1 MRTKE
6 YIDLVNAQKI
16 VVDIYDGRVVRKHSH
31 QFLELSYVLEGKATH
46 TTEGITTVLS
56 KGDYF
61 IIDYN
66 RYHEYQ
72 QIGDTPFVIMNCL
85 FLPSLIDETLTGC
98 EALSEV
104 VRNYLIK
111 LDFYQVKDHPTNFV
125 YHDNDGWIG
134 SLFQQIHRE
143 YEEKNMGYF
152 ETIRSY
158 LILILIRIM
167 RQIEIPNAYDSRN
180 EMIRYILDYVEKNYT
195 EKLSLATISRKYN
208 YTLQHVSTLFKQ
220 EVGMNFQEYVQ
231 SVRIKE
237 SCRLLIN
244 TNQKVS
250 DIATKVGYTN
260 IKYFNEVFKRHLEM
274 TPRDFRKK
282 FQIN

>member
-1 MRTKE
+1 
-6 YIDLVNAQKI
+6 
-16 VVDIYDGRVVRKHSH
+16 
-31 QFLELSYVLEGKATH
+31 
-46 TTEGITTVLS
+46 
-56 KGDYF
+56 
-61 IIDYN
+61 
-66 RYHEYQ
+66 
-72 QIGDTPFVIMNCL
+72 MNCL

-98 EALSEV
+98 EELSEV

-134 SLFQQIHRE
+134 SLFQQLHRE
-143 YEEKNMGYF
+143 YEQKSMGYF

-158 LILILIRIM
+158 MILILIHIM

-180 EMIRYILDYVEKNYT
+180 EMIRYIIDYVEKNYT
-195 EKLSLATISRKYN
+195 EKLSLTAISRKYN

-250 DIATKVGYTN
+250 DIATRVGYTN
-260 IKYFNEVFKRHLEM
+260 IKYFNEVFKRHMEM

-282 FQIN
+282 FQ

>member
-6 YIDLVNAQKI
+6 YIDLVNEQKI
-16 VVDIYDGRVVRKHSH
+16 VVDIFDGQSVRRHSH
-31 QFLELSYVLEGKATH
+31 EFLELSYVLDGNARH

-66 RYHEYQ
+66 RFHEYQ
-72 QIGDTPFVIMNCL
+72 QIGDKPFVVMNCL
-85 FLPSLIDETLTGC
+85 FLPSLIDETLAGC

-104 VRNYLIK
+104 VKNYLIK
-111 LDFYQVKDHPTNFV
+111 LDFYQVKDHPTNFI
-125 YHDNDGWIG
+125 YHDDNGWVG
-134 SLFQQIHRE
+134 TLFQQIYKE
-143 YEEKNMGYF
+143 YKEKNIGFF
-152 ETIRSY
+152 ETIRSC
-158 LILILIRIM
+158 LIVILIHIM
-167 RQIEIPNAYDSRN
+167 RQIEMPNVYGSSN
-180 EMIRYILDYVEKNYT
+180 EMIRYIIDYVDKNYT
-195 EKLSLATISRKYN
+195 DKLSLNDISKKYN
-208 YTLQHVSTLFKQ
+208 YTLQHVSTIFKK
-220 EVGMNFQEYVQ
+220 EVGVNFQEYVQ

-250 DIATKVGYTN
+250 DIATKVGYNN
-260 IKYFNEVFKRHLEM
+260 IKFFNEVFKRYMEI

-282 FQIN
+282 FQ

>member
-1 MRTKE
+1 MRTEEYVALVKE
-6 YIDLVNAQKI
+6 QKI
-16 VVDIYDGRVVRKHSH
+16 VIDIH
-31 QFLELSYVLEGKATH
+31 QGSTARYHRHEFLELSYVLDGNAKH

-56 KGDYF
+56 KGDFF

-72 QIGDTPFVIMNCL
+72 QIGDTPFVVMNCL

-98 EALSEV
+98 EELSEV
-104 VRNYLIK
+104 LRNYLIK
-111 LDFYQVKDHPTNFV
+111 LDFYQVKDHPTNFI

-134 SLFQQIHRE
+134 SFFQHLHRE
-143 YEEKNMGYF
+143 YQEKNMGYF

-158 LILILIRIM
+158 LILILIHMM
-167 RQIEIPNAYDSRN
+167 RQIEKPNAYNSGN
-180 EMIRYILDYVEKNYT
+180 EMIRHILDYVDKNYT
-195 EKLSLATISRKYN
+195 DKLSLNAISQKYN
-208 YTLQHVSTLFKQ
+208 YTLQHVSTLFKK
-220 EVGMNFQEYVQ
+220 EVGVTFQEYVQ

-244 TNQKVS
+244 TDQKVA
-250 DIATKVGYTN
+250 DIATRVGYTN
-260 IKYFNEVFKRHLEM
+260 IKFFNEVFKRHMEM

-282 FQIN
+282 FQ

>member
-31 QFLELSYVLEGKATH
+31 QFLELSYVLEGNATH

-134 SLFQQIHRE
+134 SLFQQLHRE
-143 YEEKNMGYF
+143 YEQKSMGYF

-158 LILILIRIM
+158 MILILIHIM

-180 EMIRYILDYVEKNYT
+180 EMIRYIIDYVEKNYT
-195 EKLSLATISRKYN
+195 EKLSLMTISRKYN

-250 DIATKVGYTN
+250 DIATRVGYTN
-260 IKYFNEVFKRHLEM
+260 IKYFNEVFKRHMEM

-282 FQIN
+282 FQ

>member
-98 EALSEV
+98 EE
-104 VRNYLIK
+104 
-111 LDFYQVKDHPTNFV
+111 
-125 YHDNDGWIG
+125 
-134 SLFQQIHRE
+134 
-143 YEEKNMGYF
+143 
-152 ETIRSY
+152 
-158 LILILIRIM
+158 RI
-167 RQIEIPNAYDSRN
+167 
-180 EMIRYILDYVEKNYT
+180 
-195 EKLSLATISRKYN
+195 
-208 YTLQHVSTLFKQ
+208 
-220 EVGMNFQEYVQ
+220 
-231 SVRIKE
+231 
-237 SCRLLIN
+237 C
-244 TNQKVS
+244 
-250 DIATKVGYTN
+250 
-260 IKYFNEVFKRHLEM
+260 
-274 TPRDFRKK
+274 RKK
-282 FQIN
+282 HGVF

>member
-98 EALSEV
+98 EELSEV

-134 SLFQQIHRE
+134 SLFQQLHRE
-143 YEEKNMGYF
+143 YEQKSMGYF

-158 LILILIRIM
+158 MILILIHIM

-180 EMIRYILDYVEKNYT
+180 EMIRYIIDYVEKNYT
-195 EKLSLATISRKYN
+195 EKLSLTAISRKYN

-237 SCRLLIN
+237 RCRLLIN

-250 DIATKVGYTN
+250 DIATRVGYTN
-260 IKYFNEVFKRHLEM
+260 IKYFNEVFKRHMEM

-282 FQIN
+282 FQ

>member
-1 MRTKE
+1 MRTRE
-6 YIDLVNAQKI
+6 YVDLVNTQKI
-16 VVDIYDGRVVRKHSH
+16 VVDIFDGRAVRRHNH
-31 QFLELSYVLEGKATH
+31 EFLELSYVLDGKATH
-46 TTEGITTVLS
+46 ATEGITTVLS

-72 QIGDTPFVIMNCL
+72 QIGDMPFVIMNCL

-104 VRNYLIK
+104 VKNYLIK
-111 LDFYQVKDHPTNFV
+111 LDFYQVKDHPTNFI

-134 SLFQQIHRE
+134 SLFQQLHRE
-143 YEEKNMGYF
+143 YQEKDMGYF

-158 LILILIRIM
+158 LILILIHMM
-167 RQIEIPNAYDSRN
+167 RQIEKPDVYNVGN
-180 EMIRYILDYVEKNYT
+180 EMIRHILDYVDKNYT
-195 EKLSLATISRKYN
+195 DKLSLNVISQKYN
-208 YTLQHVSTLFKQ
+208 YTLQHVSTLFKK
-220 EVGMNFQEYVQ
+220 EVGVTFQEYVQ

-244 TNQKVS
+244 TEQKVA
-250 DIATKVGYTN
+250 DIATKVGYSN
-260 IKYFNEVFKRHLEM
+260 IKFFNEVFKRHMEM

-282 FQIN
+282 FTKG

>member
-31 QFLELSYVLEGKATH
+31 QFLELSYVLEGNATH

-98 EALSEV
+98 EELSEV

-134 SLFQQIHRE
+134 SLFQQLHRE
-143 YEEKNMGYF
+143 YEQKSMGYF

-158 LILILIRIM
+158 MILILIHIM

-180 EMIRYILDYVEKNYT
+180 EMIRYIIDYVEKNYT
-195 EKLSLATISRKYN
+195 EKLSLTAISRKYN

-250 DIATKVGYTN
+250 DIATRVGYTN
-260 IKYFNEVFKRHLEM
+260 IKYFNEVFKRHMEM

-282 FQIN
+282 FQ

>member
-134 SLFQQIHRE
+134 SLFQQLHRE
-143 YEEKNMGYF
+143 YEQKSMGYF

-158 LILILIRIM
+158 MILILIHIM

-180 EMIRYILDYVEKNYT
+180 EMIRYIIDYVEKNYT
-195 EKLSLATISRKYN
+195 EKLSLMTISRKYN

-250 DIATKVGYTN
+250 DIATRVGYTN
-260 IKYFNEVFKRHLEM
+260 IKYFNEVFKRHMEM

-282 FQIN
+282 FQ

>member
-16 VVDIYDGRVVRKHSH
+16 VVDIYDGRAVRKHSH
-31 QFLELSYVLEGKATH
+31 QFLELSYVLDGKATH

-98 EALSEV
+98 EELSEV

-125 YHDNDGWIG
+125 YHDSDGWIG
-134 SLFQQIHRE
+134 TLFQQLHRE
-143 YEEKNMGYF
+143 YEEKSMGYF

-158 LILILIRIM
+158 MILILIHIM
-167 RQIEIPNAYDSRN
+167 RQIEVPNAYDSRN
-180 EMIRYILDYVEKNYT
+180 EMIWYIIDYVEKNYT
-195 EKLSLATISRKYN
+195 EKLSLTTISQKYN

-250 DIATKVGYTN
+250 NIATKVGYTN
-260 IKYFNEVFKRHLEM
+260 IKYFNEVFKRHMEM

-282 FQIN
+282 FQ